1 MVKNDPY
8 AALRFKEF
16 NIFLWLRFAL
26 VFGWSM
32 QFVVIEWQVYALTKD
47 PLSLGIIG
55 LCEFLPAFFLAPFAG
70 HIVDKKEKRNLFA
83 LCITLFSLISFG
95 LFWLTTDTIESSW
108 QTYTILYC
116 IYALVFFGGVLRAF
130 FGPTIFSLI
139 ALLVPKKIYPNAAT
153 WSSSTWKGAS
163 VFGALCGGFFIAWI
177 GVNYTLG
184 IVFLLVMV
192 ALVLVFQ
199 IAKKPIFNK
208 GNNEPVKE
216 SLKAGLRFVF
226 NDKVILGALTLDMI
240 AVLFGGAVAIFAVFA
255 KDILDA
261 GPKGFG
267 LLNAALSSGSIITML
282 ATTYIPI
289 TKNTGKKLLIS
300 VFGFGFCMIIFGA
313 SKLLWLSVLA
323 LFFSGVFDGISM
335 VVRQTILQLKTPDNM
350 RGRVGAVNSMFVGSS
365 NELGALESGIAARIF
380 GAPLAVVLGGTV
392 TLIIVAV
399 IGINNKP
406 LRELDLRQDILDHE
420 SQEEPI

>member
-1 MVKNDPY
+1 MAKKDPY

-16 NIFLWLRFAL
+16 NIFLLVRFAL

-70 HIVDKKEKRNLFA
+70 HIVDKKEKRNLFT
-83 LCITLFSLISFG
+83 LCIALFSLISFG
-95 LFWLTTDTIESSW
+95 LFWLTSNTVESSW
-108 QTYTILYC
+108 ETKTILYG
-116 IYALVFFGGVLRAF
+116 IYGLVFFGGVLRAF

-139 ALLVPKKIYPNAAT
+139 ALLVPKKAYPNAAT
-153 WSSSTWKGAS
+153 WSSSTWKGAN
-163 VFGALCGGFFIAWI
+163 VFGALIGGFLIAWI

-184 IVFLLVMV
+184 IIFILVMI
-192 ALVLVFQ
+192 ALILVFQ
-199 IAKKPIFNK
+199 IGKKPILNK
-208 GNNEPVKE
+208 GVNESVKE
-216 SLKAGLRFVF
+216 SLKAGLSFVF
-226 NDKVILGALTLDMI
+226 TDKVILGALTLDMI

-255 KDILDA
+255 TDVLNA

-267 LLNAALSSGSIITML
+267 ILNAALSSGSIITML

-289 TKNTGKKLLIS
+289 TKNTGKKLLVSI
-300 VFGFGFCMIIFGA
+300 FGFGVFMIIFGA
-313 SKLLWLSVLA
+313 SKLFWLSIVA

-392 TLIIVAV
+392 TLIIVTI
-399 IGINNKP
+399 IGVKNQP
-406 LRELDLRQDILDHE
+406 LRDLDLTKDIEAHE
-420 SQEEPI
+420 NED

>member
-1 MVKNDPY
+1 MAKNDPY
-8 AALRFKEF
+8 AALRIKEF
-16 NIFLWLRFAL
+16 NVFLLVRFAL

-55 LCEFLPAFFLAPFAG
+55 LCEFLPAFFMAPFAG

-83 LCITLFSLISFG
+83 VCISLFSLISFG
-95 LFWLTTDTIESSW
+95 LFWLTSNRIESSW
-108 QTYTILYC
+108 QVNTILYT
-116 IYALVFFGGVLRAF
+116 IYVLVFFGGVLRAF

-139 ALLVPKKIYPNAAT
+139 GLLVPKKIYANAAT

-163 VFGALCGGFFIAWI
+163 VFGALCGGFLIAWL
-177 GVNYTLG
+177 GVHYTLG
-184 IVFLLVMV
+184 IIFALVML
-192 ALVLVFQ
+192 ALVLVFR
-199 IAKKPIFNK
+199 IRKKPVLNAGSK
-208 GNNEPVKE
+208 ESVKE
-216 SLKAGLRFVF
+216 SLKAGLNFVF
-226 NDKVILGALTLDMI
+226 NDKVVLGALTLDMI

-267 LLNAALSSGSIITML
+267 ILNAALSSGSILTML

-300 VFGFGFCMIIFGA
+300 IFGFGMCMIVFGA
-313 SKLLWLSVLA
+313 SKLLLLSVLA
-323 LFFSGVFDGISM
+323 LFFAGVFDGISM
-335 VVRQTILQLKTPDNM
+335 VVRQTILQLKTPDEM

-365 NELGALESGIAARIF
+365 NELGALESGIAARMF
-380 GAPLAVVLGGTV
+380 GAPLAVMLGGTA
-392 TLIIVAV
+392 TLIIVAI
-399 IGINNKP
+399 IGLKNKP
-406 LRELDLRQDILDHE
+406 LRNLDLQTDVSKHE
-420 SQEEPI
+420 DEAK

>member
-1 MVKNDPY
+1 
-8 AALRFKEF
+8 
-16 NIFLWLRFAL
+16 
-26 VFGWSM
+26 M

-83 LCITLFSLISFG
+83 LCIGLLSLISFG
-95 LFWLTTDTIESSW
+95 LFWLTSETIESSW
-108 QTYTILYC
+108 ETSSILYG
-116 IYALVFFGGVLRAF
+116 IYGLIFFGGVLRAF

-139 ALLVPKKIYPNAAT
+139 ALIVPKYVYPNAAT

-163 VFGALCGGFFIAWI
+163 VFGALCGGFLISWI
-177 GVNYTLG
+177 SVHYTLG
-184 IVFLLVMV
+184 IIFLLVII
-192 ALVLVFQ
+192 ALFLVFF
-199 IAKKPIFNK
+199 INRKPILNSK
-208 GNNEPVKE
+208 TNESVKE
-216 SLKAGLRFVF
+216 SLKAGLKFVF

-255 KDILDA
+255 KDVLDA
-261 GPKGFG
+261 GPKAFG

-289 TKNTGKKLLIS
+289 TKSTGKKLLVS
-300 VFGFGFCMIIFGA
+300 VFGFGVFMIIFGA
-313 SKLLWLSVLA
+313 SKFLWLSVLA

-335 VVRQTILQLKTPDNM
+335 VVRQTILQLKTPDEM

-392 TLIIVAV
+392 TLITV
-399 IGINNKP
+399 ITMGIKNKP
-406 LRELDLRQDILDHE
+406 LRELDLQKDI
-420 SQEEPI
+420 EEHYEDVKSS